1 MIAKNLLLS
10 AVTFAMLVTSLNVF
24 SQVITKKNSGF
35 EVVYNQNK
43 SSEFTLDINL
53 SKYKLE
59 VVEKNGIEYTSIVYD
74 HNIKLEKKGWADL
87 PFISTSVQLS
97 NDKNVS
103 LEVID
108 EEFEEI
114 ELDKPLLPSR
124 GVIYRNQNP
133 SKIPYEIDP
142 QSIVNEFYPTALTEM
157 SEPYIIRDVRGTNI
171 KVFPFR
177 YNSASNKLRVYKKIR
192 VKVVDNDSQVINPL
206 VQNRSIAKGIS
217 AVYQSIFINFS
228 QNSSRWTNELGEF
241 GDILVI
247 YTARD
252 TAAIQ
257 PWITWKKQMGY
268 NVFEQQV
275 AVGTNVKTLI
285 QTEYNSNPNI
295 LYVQLVGDWAEIK
308 SDLGGSEN
316 TPMDPMLGCVV
327 GSDDYH
333 DLIVGRFSAS
343 TVAHVTTQGDK
354 AINYEKNPDLAG
366 TWYSNGIGIGSDEGS
381 GIGDDGEI
389 DYDHINNI
397 KVSRLVPFTYS
408 GNITEAY
415 GASVATTEVSIP
427 LNSGVGVI
435 NYCGHGAKTYWV
447 TSDYSTTSAGSATNG
462 DKLPFAFSVA
472 CVVGEFNTTGDCLAE
487 ALLRKQDGGALAAW
501 MSTMNQPWTPPMRGQ
516 DYAND
521 ILTQGYDYTT
531 NAGDGISTTY
541 GKTTFGG
548 ITYNAAN
555 LMVTESTTSSD
566 WDTYKTWTIFGDASV
581 QVRTEMP
588 HALTISNPSVTPGL
602 YTTQIFVDGL
612 PFEGALVSLYN
623 DSETQPSSAMTDV
636 DGNVSITHPFTGT
649 VTLTV
654 TGFNL
659 ATYSADHVVAVS
671 VAPICDFEG
680 VPVSIIEGE
689 TVTFNDLSQNYPA
702 SRIWNFDGGNPA
714 TSTLLHPVITY
725 DTVGTF
731 TVSLKVMNMAGED
744 SLTKIDYITVNPVF
758 EAPVTNF
765 IANKTNLIM
774 GESVDFTDLSNNLPS
789 SWLWTFD
796 GGTPSSSTEQNPT
809 GIIYSTPGAYNVT
822 LEATNAFGTGT
833 ELKLSYINVA
843 LPVYCDAL
851 SNSTAYEFISNVS
864 FGDINNTSVA
874 TAYSDFTSNVTDIL
888 LGESKAIG
896 VTISGTYSTDQIFI
910 WIDWN
915 KNGVFTDAG
924 EDVFV
929 SANAGVSTDY
939 TYNTTVTAPLD
950 ASLGEVRIRIRLHDS
965 AAGPMSDPC
974 GNSDYGE
981 VEDYSLNV
989 ISNITTSEFNGTK
1002 TVVTNV
1008 YPNPASVFVNIAS
1021 KNIEQ
1026 VCIYNLLGQDVF
1038 KGNYSTDFLTL
1049 DLLKYQK
1056 GIYFIKVTCSNK
1068 ATYIQKLILK

>member
-10 AVTFAMLVTSLNVF
+10 TFTFAMLVTSLNVF

-133 SKIPYEIDP
+133 SEILYEIDP

-192 VKVVDNDSQVINPL
+192 VKVVENDSQVINPL
-206 VQNRSIAKGIS
+206 VQNRSIAKGIL

-228 QNSSRWTNELGEF
+228 QNSSRWANELVEF

-268 NVFEQQV
+268 KVFEQQV

-295 LYVQLVGDWAEIK
+295 LYVQLVGDWADIK

-447 TSDYSTTSAGSATNG
+447 TSDYSTSSAGSATNG

-487 ALLRKQDGGALAAW
+487 ALLRKQGGGALAAW

-521 ILTQGYDYTT
+521 ILTQGYDYIT
-531 NAGDGISTTY
+531 NPGNGISTTY

-623 DSETQPSSAMTDV
+623 DSEIQPSSAMTDV

-702 SRIWNFDGGNPA
+702 SRIWNFDGGNP
-714 TSTLLHPVITY
+714 TISTLLHPVITY

-809 GIIYSTPGAYNVT
+809 GIVYSTPGAYNVT

-896 VTISGTYSTDQIFI
+896 VTISGTYSTDQILI

-950 ASLGEVRIRIRLHDS
+950 ASLGEARIRIRLHDS

-989 ISNITTSEFNGTK
+989 VSNITSVKSPTDISETII
-1002 TVVTNV
+1002 
-1008 YPNPASVFVNIAS
+1008 YPNPTSTILNIDS

-1026 VCIYNLLGQDVF
+1026 VSIYNLVGQTIF
-1038 KGNYSTDFLTL
+1038 SKNYSLDFTKI
-1049 DLLKYQK
+1049 DVSKFER
-1056 GIYFIKVTCSNK
+1056 GIYFIKIHCKEQDAYV
-1068 ATYIQKLILK
+1068 QKLILK